1 MIDPKL
7 LRSDLESIA
16 EQLTVKRFE
25 LDCDG
30 FLALEAQRKALQLLA
45 EGVQQER
52 NAYSKSM
59 GKLMGE
65 AKAKGEDVEPL
76 KQKGEQLKNESAEA
90 DAALASVQEQLDLS
104 LIHI

>member
-7 LRSDLESIA
+7 LRSDLQSIA
-16 EQLTVKRFE
+16 EQLKVKRFD

-30 FLALEAQRKALQLLA
+30 FLALEAQRKTLQLQA
-45 EGVQQER
+45 ESVQQER

-65 AKAKGEDVEPL
+65 AKAKGEDIEPL
-76 KQKGEQLKNESAEA
+76 KLKGEQLKNDSATA
-90 DAALASVQEQLDLS
+90 DAALAAVQEELY
-104 LIHI
+104 

>member
-1 MIDPKL
+1 M
-7 LRSDLESIA
+7 
-16 EQLTVKRFE
+16 
-25 LDCDG
+25 
-30 FLALEAQRKALQLLA
+30 LA

-76 KQKGEQLKNESAEA
+76 KQKGEQLKMNRPRQMRHWRPFRSN
-90 DAALASVQEQLDLS
+90 
-104 LIHI
+104 